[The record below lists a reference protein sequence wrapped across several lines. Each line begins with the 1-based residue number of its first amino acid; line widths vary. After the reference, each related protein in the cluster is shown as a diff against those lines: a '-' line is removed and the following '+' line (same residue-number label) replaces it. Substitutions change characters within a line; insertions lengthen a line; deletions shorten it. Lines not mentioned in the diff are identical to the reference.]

1 MNLTPGM
8 RYVRKYVTT
17 EQHSAKHVGSG
28 SVEVLS
34 TPSMILFMEE
44 TCRIFADEHL
54 PEGQTTVGVHVDIHH
69 VRPAPIGSEV
79 EIHTTFLQTDGKRL
93 MFWVEAWCS
102 GVLIGYG
109 LHERAIVDKEKFLSR
124 ISKN

>member
-1 MNLTPGM
+1 MSLEPGM

-17 EQHSAKHVGSG
+17 QQHSAKHVGSG

-44 TCRIFADEHL
+44 TCRVFSDEHL
-54 PEGQTTVGVHVDIHH
+54 PEGQTTVGIHVDVYH

-79 EIHTTFLQTDGKRL
+79 EIRSTLLQFDGKKL
-93 MFWVEAWCS
+93 VFWVEAWCS
-102 GVLIGYG
+102 GTLIGYG
-109 LHERAIVDKEKFLSR
+109 LHERAVVDKEKFLLR
-124 ISKN
+124 VKG

>member
-1 MNLTPGM
+1 MSLTPGM
-8 RYVRKYVTT
+8 KHVRKYITT
-17 EQHSAKHVGSG
+17 QQHSAKHVGSG

-54 PEGQTTVGVHVDIHH
+54 PEGQTTVGVHVDVYH
-69 VRPAPIGSEV
+69 VRPAPIGSEI
-79 EIHTTFLQTDGKRL
+79 EIHATLLQSDGRKL

-102 GVLIGYG
+102 GALIGYG
-109 LHERAIVDKEKFLSR
+109 LHERAVVDKEKFLSR
-124 ISKN
+124 VKN